1 MIWHCETRGPST
13 PPSANNRIGRH
24 PYNTDDGDRES
35 GSIQGSDIFAN
46 VKVLVTRFRG
56 FADGKNLNCEE
67 IRK

>member
-1 MIWHCETRGPST
+1 MIWHCESRGSST
-13 PPSANNRIGRH
+13 PHSADNRIDRH
-24 PYNTDDGDRES
+24 PYNKKDGDRES
-35 GSIQGSDIFAN
+35 GSIRESHIFAN